1 MASETSRISMPRPSP
16 WTWSMRSALLDC
28 STISA
33 IRASSMTSAPAKPWT
48 SGCLTTS
55 RRAASPSL
63 SWKRTRSPPVEAP
76 TANMQ
81 RLATSAIVGG
91 RRRASR
97 IAGRLLVGDRAF
109 HRVECL
115 AEAPVEQER
124 ERPGERGAK
133 PLAVLEVLVGD
144 EDGRRREVDVG
155 MQLHG
160 RVEPAEDAAPPA
172 LTEASH
178 LGVADE
184 YERQQVRRHLGALV
198 CAEQGGVGLVREIQL
213 EIAGEL
219 RVVVDLDDQAV
230 ARRRVAETG
239 EVDFLRRDLS
249 ARDGELRRGGKGR
262 QDDEQRGPDR
272 KSTRLNYSHLVISYA
287 VFCLK
292 KKKKKT
298 K

>member
-55 RRAASPSL
+55 RRAAAPSL

-115 AEAPVEQER
+115 AE
-124 ERPGERGAK
+124 
-133 PLAVLEVLVGD
+133 
-144 EDGRRREVDVG
+144 
-155 MQLHG
+155 
-160 RVEPAEDAAPPA
+160 DAAPPA

-198 CAEQGGVGLVREIQL
+198 CAEQGGVGLVHEIQL

-219 RVVVDLDDQAV
+219 RVVVDLHDQAV

-262 QDDEQRGPDR
+262 QDDEQRGPHDECR
-272 KSTRLNYSHLVISYA
+272 RGPSEPRRGRLAINHADLLQGV
-287 VFCLK
+287 L
-292 KKKKKT
+292 T
-298 K
+298 TP

>member
-63 SWKRTRSPPVEAP
+63 SWKRTRGPPVEAP

-155 MQLHG
+155 MQL
-160 RVEPAEDAAPPA
+160 
-172 LTEASH
+172 
-178 LGVADE
+178 
-184 YERQQVRRHLGALV
+184 Q
-198 CAEQGGVGLVREIQL
+198 
-213 EIAGEL
+213 IAGEL
-219 RVVVDLDDQAV
+219 RVVVDPHDQAV

-262 QDDEQRGPDR
+262 QDDEQRGPHDECR
-272 KSTRLNYSHLVISYA
+272 RGPSEPGRGRLAINHADLLQGV
-287 VFCLK
+287 L
-292 KKKKKT
+292 T
-298 K
+298 TP